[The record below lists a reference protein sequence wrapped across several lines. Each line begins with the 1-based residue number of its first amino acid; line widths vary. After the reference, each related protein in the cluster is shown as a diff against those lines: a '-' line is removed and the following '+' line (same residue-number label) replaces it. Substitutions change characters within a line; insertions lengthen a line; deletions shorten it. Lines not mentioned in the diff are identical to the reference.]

1 MTLLII
7 FFVVSIVF
15 SFACSI
21 MEAVLLSITP
31 SYVNRMES
39 ENPTLGATLKGYK
52 KDIDVPLSAILTLNT
67 IAHTVGAIGV
77 GAQATSAFGNTPL
90 QIPFINLSLSVES
103 LIAGIMTLAILI
115 LSEIIPKTLGA
126 NYWRRLTP
134 ITLKLLR
141 VIIFILKPF
150 IWLSMFITKKLKS
163 ENVHSVLSRE
173 DYRAMTNL
181 GVESGALEQAENK
194 IIGNLLDLDAVQ
206 VKDVMTPRSVIH
218 TKDENTSLQSY
229 YDSLK
234 EFNFSRIPIFSNS
247 VDHLTGFVL
256 KDEILEAIIEKNG
269 ADTLSKYKRPL
280 TIIKQDQ
287 TLNEFFKEMSSTGG
301 HMSAVVDSYGT
312 LVGIVTMEDLL
323 ETILGFEIVD
333 EMDQHEDLQEYARK
347 RWEERAR
354 KNGLLKD

>member
-1 MTLLII
+1 
-7 FFVVSIVF
+7 
-15 SFACSI
+15 

-31 SYVNRMES
+31 SFVNRMES
-39 ENPTLGATLKGYK
+39 ENPPLGATLKEYK

-77 GAQATSAFGNTPL
+77 GAQATAAFGSTPI
-90 QIPFINLSLSVES
+90 QIPLVNLSMSVES

-134 ITLKLLR
+134 ITLQLLR
-141 VIIFILKPF
+141 IIIFILKPF

-163 ENVHSVLSRE
+163 ANVHSVLSRE

-181 GVESGALEQAENK
+181 GVESGALQQSENM
-194 IIGNLLDLDAVQ
+194 IIRNLLDLDAVQ

-218 TKDENTSLQSY
+218 AQDEQTTLQSY
-229 YDSLK
+229 FDSLQ
-234 EFNFSRIPIFSNS
+234 EFNFSRIPIYADKF
-247 VDHLTGFVL
+247 DHLTGFVL
-256 KDEILEAIIEKNG
+256 KDEILKAIIEKDG
-269 ADTLSKYKRPL
+269 EESLSKYKRPL
-280 TIIKQDQ
+280 TMIKQEQ
-287 TLNEFFKEMSSTGG
+287 TLSEFFKEMSKTGG

-333 EMDQHEDLQEYARK
+333 EMDQVEDLQDYARK

-354 KNGLLKD
+354 KSGLLKD